1 MKPTK
6 TKKTGGYSY
15 TVTLAQIR
23 EYRALPVEARLQ
35 WLAEANHFL
44 WLAMSDKAKK
54 AREAFRK
61 GEI

>member
-1 MKPTK
+1 MK

-15 TVTLAQIR
+15 TVTVDQIKK
-23 EYRALPVEARLQ
+23 YSALPVEARLQ

-54 AREAFRK
+54 TREAFRK